1 MTQRTRYFVRY
12 YRETIGKKQFDSA
25 ADAVA
30 FAVDMKKANRLVDV
44 GQQSTETVAI
54 DVIQGHAVKELKGN
68 K

>member
-12 YRETIGKKQFDSA
+12 YRETIGKRQFDSA

-30 FAVDMKKANRLVDV
+30 FAVEMKKTDRLVDV
-44 GQQSTETVAI
+44 GQQSTETVDI
-54 DVIQGHAVKELKGN
+54 KVIEGHAVKELKGD